1 MPRLY
6 LADSGDTL
14 GTITDAQLQFLVDQ
28 LEEEDLEDKDYYL
41 DRDTLDH
48 LREQGGEPELMALL
62 EKALDGRDD
71 VDIAWE

>member
-6 LADSGDTL
+6 LADGGDTL
-14 GTITDAQLQFLVDQ
+14 GQITDTQLRFLVDQ
-28 LEEEDLEDKDYYL
+28 LEEEDLDDKDYYL
-41 DRDTLDH
+41 NRDTLDL
-48 LREQGGEPELMALL
+48 LRERGADPELMAML